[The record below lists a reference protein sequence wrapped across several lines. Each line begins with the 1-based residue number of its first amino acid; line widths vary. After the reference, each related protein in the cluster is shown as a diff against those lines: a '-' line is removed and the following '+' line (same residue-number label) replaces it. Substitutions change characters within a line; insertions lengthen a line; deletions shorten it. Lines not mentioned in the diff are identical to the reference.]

1 MNNHKLIITDKISSQ
16 IIQVKRDQTLNYI
29 LFLNKGWLENRNS
42 IPRPRRKL
50 TFEFKEENA
59 TLHFL
64 AIMVGKNQEKF
75 SFETISIH
83 KNRNTRA
90 YYTVRS
96 ALFDESEVN
105 YKGDI
110 KIEKNSHSTD
120 CYLSHHT
127 LMLSKKAKVNTIP
140 CLEIESDDVKAGH
153 AATIGKIDEELA
165 FYLES
170 RGLDKKSAKILL
182 IKNFLENDLKHIP
195 DEKAQKLLIKK
206 IEKSLKSAPL
216 F

>member
-1 MNNHKLIITDKISSQ
+1 MNNYKLIITDKISNQ
-16 IIQVKRDQTLNYI
+16 IIQVKEDQTLDYI
-29 LFLNKGWLENRNS
+29 LFLNKGWLEKRN
-42 IPRPRRKL
+42 L

-83 KNRNTRA
+83 KNRNTKA

-96 ALFDESEVN
+96 ALFDESEVD
-105 YKGDI
+105 YKGNL

-120 CYLSHHT
+120 CYLSHRT

-170 RGLDKKSAKILL
+170 RGLDKKSAKLLL
-182 IKNFLENDLKHIP
+182 IKNFLESEFKNIP
-195 DEKAQKLLIKK
+195 DGKTQKFLIKK
-206 IEKSLKSAPL
+206 IEKSLKKMQIT
-216 F
+216 

>member
-16 IIQVKRDQTLNYI
+16 IIQVKRDQTLDYI
-29 LFLNKGWLENRNS
+29 LFLDKGWLENR
-42 IPRPRRKL
+42 RL

-64 AIMVGKNQEKF
+64 AIMIGKNKEKF
-75 SFETISIH
+75 PFETISIH

-96 ALFDESEVN
+96 TLFDESEID
-105 YKGDI
+105 YKGNLKI
-110 KIEKNSHSTD
+110 KGNSHSTD

-127 LMLSKKAKVNTIP
+127 LMLSNKAKVNTVP

-170 RGLDKKSAKILL
+170 RGLDKKSAKLLL
-182 IKNFLENDLKHIP
+182 IKNFLESELKHIP
-195 DEKAQKLLIKK
+195 NEKAQKSLIEKIKK
-206 IEKSLKSAPL
+206 SLNGVTLS
-216 F
+216 

>member
-1 MNNHKLIITDKISSQ
+1 MQNHKLIITDKIFNQ
-16 IIQVKRDQTLNYI
+16 IIQVKKNQTLNYI
-29 LFLNKGWLENRNS
+29 LFLNKGCLENHNS
-42 IPRPRRKL
+42 KTLLRRKL

-59 TLHFL
+59 TLYFL
-64 AIMVGKNQEKF
+64 AIMIGKNKEKF
-75 SFETISIH
+75 PFETISIH

-105 YKGDI
+105 YKGNI
-110 KIEKNSHSTD
+110 KIEKTSHSTN

-127 LMLSKKAKVNTIP
+127 LMLSKKTKVNTIP

-153 AATIGKIDEELA
+153 SATIGKIDDELA

-182 IKNFLENDLKHIP
+182 IKNFLESDLKHIP
-195 DEKAQKLLIKK
+195 NEKTQKSLIEK
-206 IEKSLKSAPL
+206 IEKSLKGATFS
-216 F
+216 

>member
-1 MNNHKLIITDKISSQ
+1 MNNHKLIITDKIYSQ
-16 IIQVKRDQTLNYI
+16 IIRVKKDQTLNFI
-29 LFLNKGWLENRNS
+29 LFLNKGWMENR
-42 IPRPRRKL
+42 RL

-59 TLHFL
+59 TLNFL

-75 SFETISIH
+75 PFETISLH
-83 KNRNTRA
+83 KNRNTKA
-90 YYTVRS
+90 HYTVRS

-105 YKGDI
+105 YKGNL

-170 RGLDKKSAKILL
+170 RGLDKKSSKLLL
-182 IKNFLENDLKHIP
+182 IKNFLESDLKHIP
-195 DEKAQKLLIKK
+195 NEKAQKSLIEK
-206 IEKSLKSAPL
+206 IEKSLNGVTLS
-216 F
+216 